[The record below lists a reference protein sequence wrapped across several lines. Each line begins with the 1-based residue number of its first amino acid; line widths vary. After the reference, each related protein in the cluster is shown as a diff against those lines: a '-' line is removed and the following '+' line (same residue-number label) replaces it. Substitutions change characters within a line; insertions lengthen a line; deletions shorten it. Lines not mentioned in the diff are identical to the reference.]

1 MTGTGAKSEHVT
13 TDTLKTDPSKTD
25 QIKTGPFTRLLIAE
39 RGAAAVR
46 IIKSARAMGLTCVA
60 VYSRAD
66 QDSPHVSLAQEAV
79 LLPEEALQSIDALIE
94 AARSSG
100 AQAVHPGMGA
110 LAESAALAQACL
122 AADLI
127 FVGPAPEVLA
137 LVGDKAQVRRAL
149 GAANVLC
156 VPGEDAEDQ
165 TAEALAAA
173 AERIGYPVMI
183 KPAFGVAGQGM
194 RLAEGAYAFD
204 TALAA
209 VQEAALTAFGAGEV
223 VLERALDE
231 PRALEVQVLADAE
244 GGLLHLGTRDCSIQ
258 RHHQVVLAEAPAPGL
273 TAPQREALVTMA
285 FAAARAVGLVG
296 VGTVEVLIEPDA
308 EPYCA
313 EVTPRLSAGFQ
324 ATEAV
329 TGLDLVQEQLRIA
342 QGLPLGR
349 TQDEILSD
357 GHAMTVRLMA
367 EDPAAGYQP
376 QAGRLV
382 LWQAADDAVVE
393 AGVETG
399 QAIAPRPEPL
409 LATLT
414 AQGRSREES
423 RQRLRRAVQKT
434 LALGVANTRDLLMQI
449 LDQDAFRLGR
459 INTGFLGEH
468 LPCPGAAPLSPQE
481 IAVAAALFYWRQSEA
496 ATKAAPALPAEL
508 LSWSNQGALRRQL
521 RLRAT
526 QGGLDR
532 ALIGRD
538 GALTLRLEDH
548 SGNLWVFIGDT
559 LAVLSRDARGQVR
572 LDGALVALDAAVFA
586 GAQLYLA
593 TEARSYALMLEPP
606 RRPLR
611 APRAQGDLLAPLNGR
626 VRGVFRR
633 TGDLVQEG
641 EVLMTIE
648 AMKLSHQLRA
658 TCTGRIVALPV
669 VAGDQVSR
677 GDLLV
682 RIEATEGALEG
693 ALEGAA
699 DWL

>member
-13 TDTLKTDPSKTD
+13 TEGL
-25 QIKTGPFTRLLIAE
+25 KTGPFTRLLIAD
-39 RGAAAVR
+39 RGASAVR

-60 VYSRAD
+60 VHTRAD
-66 QDSPHVSLAQEAV
+66 QDSPHVALAQEAI
-79 LLPEEALQSIDALIE
+79 LLSEEAIQSIDALVK
-94 AARSSG
+94 AARDSG

-110 LAESAALAQACL
+110 LAESAVFARACL

-127 FVGPAPEVLA
+127 FVGPSPATLA
-137 LVGDKAQVRRAL
+137 LVGNKAEARRTL
-149 GAANVLC
+149 SAANVLC
-156 VPGEDAEDQ
+156 VPGEDAADQ

-173 AERIGYPVMI
+173 AEQIGYPVMI
-183 KPAFGVAGQGM
+183 KPAFGIAGQGM
-194 RLAEGAYAFD
+194 RLAEGAYAFETALVAVQD
-204 TALAA
+204 AALAA
-209 VQEAALTAFGAGEV
+209 FGSAEV

-244 GGLLHLGTRDCSIQ
+244 GGMLHLGTRDCSIQ
-258 RHHQVVLAEAPAPGL
+258 RHHQVVMAEAPAPNL
-273 TAPQREALVTMA
+273 SAPQRAALVNMA
-285 FAAARAVGLVG
+285 FEAARAVGLVG
-296 VGTVEVLIEPDA
+296 VATVEVLIGPEA
-308 EPYCA
+308 EAYCL
-313 EVTPRLSAGFQ
+313 EVTPRLSAGFP

-357 GHAMTVRLMA
+357 GHAFSACLMA
-367 EDPAAGYQP
+367 EDPAVGFQP

-382 LWQAADDAVVE
+382 LWQAAEDGITE
-393 AGVETG
+393 AGVVTG

-434 LALGVANTRDLLMQI
+434 LALGVATTRDLLMQI
-449 LDQDAFRLGR
+449 LDQDALRLGR
-459 INTGFLGEH
+459 INTGFLAEH

-481 IAVAAALFYWRQSEA
+481 IAVAAALFYWRQLES
-496 ATKAAPALPAEL
+496 ATKAAPALPQEL

-538 GALTLRLEDH
+538 GALTVRLEDH
-548 SGNLWVFIGDT
+548 SGSLRVFIGDT
-559 LAVLSRDARGQVR
+559 LAVLTRDARGQLR

-626 VRGVFRR
+626 VRGLFRGI
-633 TGDLVQEG
+633 GDLVQEG

-648 AMKLSHQLRA
+648 AMKLSHQVRA

-682 RIEATEGALEG
+682 RIEAREGALEG
-693 ALEGAA
+693 VLEGTA